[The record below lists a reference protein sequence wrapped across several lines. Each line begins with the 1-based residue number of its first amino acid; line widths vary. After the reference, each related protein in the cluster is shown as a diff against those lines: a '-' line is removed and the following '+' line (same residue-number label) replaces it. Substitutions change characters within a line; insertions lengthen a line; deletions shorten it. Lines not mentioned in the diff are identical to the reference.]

1 MNEYA
6 SKLLDQHTKIYKDW
20 IYRTDYGFGEIDPI
34 TMQPIYQLEREIN
47 GLLYFKSFR
56 QATLILRPNETAKA
70 LGMSRPTYYQMMENL
85 QKAGALVYTSVGK
98 AHRIV
103 LMPDSNYFAGRLRHS
118 DDCFY
123 SCPWIYTKEVMIL
136 GKSTPIRECL
146 NSTKKFMF
154 FVLINVALTN
164 TAEGEKLWRYAETPE
179 FNLLWGVKKL
189 ESTMEALQTGNY
201 LEIKNHKDVPAGVKC
216 YKVKLPDFWL
226 NRAVEAKSQ
235 EHQAEVYY
243 EKLLNSLS
251 EAPAVLTHTIR
262 ARRAAVIEELDIKKK
277 YSDHKLYHG
286 WPVQFK
292 ISCLREFIKRKLT
305 QGMDVRLLIAEWR
318 EREKY
323 AKSHPGYKIFDIQ
336 FIERLEE
343 LFDDIMK
350 PIDPESEMEMDR
362 EELEGTILA
371 EMKYNKTMTM
381 WEKIKYLEDVI
392 AGKIPVINYE
402 VEKATAPTSFYKKAR
417 KIEKGPKPP
426 KSTNP
431 LTKAPDSMFKEVMD
445 PNIPLK
451 GEKNEKK

>member
-1 MNEYA
+1 MTEYA
-6 SKLLDQHTKIYKDW
+6 KKLLDINTKIYKDW

-34 TMQPIYQLEREIN
+34 TMNPLYQLEREVN

-56 QATLILRPNETAKA
+56 QATLILRPGETAKA
-70 LGMSRPTYYQMMENL
+70 LGMSRPTYYFMMENL
-85 QKAGALVYTSVGK
+85 QKAGALTYESVGK
-98 AHRIV
+98 THRIF
-103 LMPDSNYFAGRLRHS
+103 LLPDSSYFGGRLRHS

-154 FVLINVALTN
+154 FVLINVALSN
-164 TAEGEKLWRYAETPE
+164 TAEGEKLWRYAEVPE
-179 FNLLWGVKKL
+179 FNLIWGYAKL
-189 ESTMEALQTGNY
+189 ESAMEALQTGNY

-216 YKVKLPDFWL
+216 YKIKLPDFWL
-226 NRAVEAKSQ
+226 SRAVEAKSQ
-235 EHQAEVYY
+235 EHQAEMYY

-262 ARRAAVIEELDIKKK
+262 SRRAAVIEELDTKKTF
-277 YSDHKLYHG
+277 SDHRLYHG

-292 ISCLREFIKRKLT
+292 IDCLREFIKRKMT
-305 QGMDVRLLIAEWR
+305 QGMNVRLIIAEWR

-323 AKSHPGYKIFDIQ
+323 AKANPGYKIFDMN

-343 LFDDIMK
+343 MFEDIMQ
-350 PIDPESEMEMDR
+350 PIDPANEIEMDR
-362 EELEGTILA
+362 DELEGTILA

-392 AGKIPVINYE
+392 AGKIPAINYD
-402 VEKATAPTSFYKKAR
+402 VEKSTAPTSFYKKAR
-417 KIEKGPKPP
+417 KIERGPKPVKP
-426 KSTNP
+426 SSP
-431 LTKAPDSMFKEVMD
+431 SAKAPDSLFKEVMD
-445 PNIPLK
+445 SNIPLK
-451 GEKNEKK
+451 EPKNEKK